1 VDEPQAVAATFR
13 LRLRPQ
19 AILSTQPE
27 GCGYNALP
35 SPFRHTI
42 VMKGIF
48 TNTPRLLLLW
58 LTAMNPIKV
67 LFVCVHNS
75 ARSQMAEA
83 FLNHF
88 GNGRLAGESAGL
100 EPGKL
105 NPRVVQVM
113 QEIGFDISGNQ
124 TRSVSDILD
133 GGKQFDYVVTVC
145 DEASAEKCPVFPGGG
160 QRLHWGFPDPSSVTG
175 PEEEIVRRTR
185 EIRDAIRG
193 KVRCWIEELNARGG
207 D

>member
-1 VDEPQAVAATFR
+1 
-13 LRLRPQ
+13 
-19 AILSTQPE
+19 
-27 GCGYNALP
+27 
-35 SPFRHTI
+35 
-42 VMKGIF
+42 M
-48 TNTPRLLLLW
+48 LW
-58 LTAMNPIKV
+58 LTGMNPIKV

-145 DEASAEKCPVFPGGG
+145 DEASAEKCPVFHGAGK
-160 QRLHWGFPDPSSVTG
+160 RLHWGFTDPSSLTG
-175 PEEEIVRRTR
+175 TEEEKLQRTR
-185 EIRDAIRG
+185 EIRDEIKKRVQAW
-193 KVRCWIEELNARGG
+193 VREVV
-207 D
+207 